1 MLESAPVSAD
11 YRVQLDVFSGP
22 LDLLLYLI
30 KQEEIDPTDIPVS
43 RILDQYMRH
52 LEILEAID
60 FEGIG
65 DFLVMAAT
73 LMLIKSRQL
82 LPATPGTDEE
92 EIDPRTD
99 LVQQLI
105 AYKQFKDLTEAL
117 GHAKEETEKRFARQ
131 LFDPEDEEEKILLQD
146 GNPLEDISLWDLLD
160 TFVKVMSEVR
170 VTTPTEIVVDDTP
183 LEEHMENVVRIV
195 SERGETRLTEF
206 FGLRS
211 DRGYLIGV
219 FLALLELC
227 RQRRIRLRQDRDFDE
242 IFVRGRE
249 AEAALPAPGPA
260 SN

>member
-1 MLESAPVSAD
+1 MSAD
-11 YRVQLDVFSGP
+11 YRVQLEVFSGP

-43 RILDQYMRH
+43 RILDQYMKH

-73 LMLIKSRQL
+73 LMLVKSRML

-117 GHAKEETEKRFARQ
+117 GRSKEETEKRFPRS

-160 TFVKVMSEVR
+160 TFIKVMSEVR
-170 VTTPTEIVVDDTP
+170 VVTPTEIVVDDTP

-195 SERGETRLTEF
+195 AARGETRLTEF
-206 FGLRS
+206 FGSRS

-227 RQRRIRLRQDRDFDE
+227 RQRRIRLRQDKDFDE

-249 AEAALPAPGPA
+249 VETEAASPLSG
-260 SN
+260 N

>member
-1 MLESAPVSAD
+1 VSGD

-43 RILDQYMRH
+43 RILDQYMKH

-73 LMLIKSRQL
+73 LMLIKSRML
-82 LPATPGTDEE
+82 LPQHPETDAE

-117 GHAKEETEKRFARQ
+117 ARAKDETEKRFPRQ
-131 LFDPEDEEEKILLQD
+131 FFDPEDEEEKVLLQD

-170 VTTPTEIVVDDTP
+170 VVTPTEIVVDDTP
-183 LEEHMENVVRIV
+183 LEEHMDNVVRIV
-195 SERGETRLTEF
+195 AERGETRLTEF
-206 FGLRS
+206 FGQRS
-211 DRGYLIGV
+211 DKGYLIGV

-227 RQRRIRLRQDRDFDE
+227 RQRRIRLR
-242 IFVRGRE
+242 VGARE
-249 AEAALPAPGPA
+249 GEALVPAPAA
-260 SN
+260 SSN